1 MNRPL
6 QNPSRFATF
15 AVVALLGLTVA
26 GCGGSSDDSK
36 DSPSGSSS
44 TSSSSSA
51 SASPS
56 ESSKK
61 PSEGTQSSS
70 PEPSGSSSSQGNNGG
85 QSQGTDQGNSGGQSQ
100 GTEQSPTPA
109 PKASTPQAEQEAP
122 AANGTR
128 SERGNLV
135 KSIGQP
141 AVINGASGQPAATMV
156 LNGIQNS
163 PQCTAPYAGKPENG
177 RFIRLNMDVS
187 TGSAAD
193 MESVLYDNKFYF
205 SEANWKFIGAD
216 GNLISQPATV
226 STYSCIPPHQT
237 IPLGMGP
244 GEKTSGAVILDIPQE
259 AGTLVYTDPL
269 IDDGWEWQVQ

>member
-6 QNPSRFATF
+6 QNPARFATF

-36 DSPSGSSS
+36 DSSSA
-44 TSSSSSA
+44 SSSSSS

-61 PSEGTQSSS
+61 SSEGSQSSS
-70 PEPSGSSSSQGNNGG
+70 PEPSDSSSSQGQGNNGG
-85 QSQGTDQGNSGGQSQ
+85 QSQGSDQGNHGGNSQ
-100 GTEQSPTPA
+100 GADHGATPA
-109 PKASTPQAEQEAP
+109 PSASTPQAEQNAP

-156 LNGIQNS
+156 LNNIQNS
-163 PQCTAPYAGKPENG
+163 PQCTAPYASKPENG

-193 MESVLYDNKFYF
+193 MQSVLYDNKFYF

-216 GNLISQPATV
+216 GKLVSQPATV
-226 STYSCIPPHQT
+226 STYSCIPPNQT

-269 IDDGWEWQVQ
+269 IHDGWEWQVQ